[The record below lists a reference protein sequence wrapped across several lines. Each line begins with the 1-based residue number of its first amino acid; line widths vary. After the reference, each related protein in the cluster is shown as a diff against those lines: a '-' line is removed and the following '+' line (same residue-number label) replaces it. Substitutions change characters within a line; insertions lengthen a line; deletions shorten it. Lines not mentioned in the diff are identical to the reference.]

1 MVFDPDK
8 VDENLQS
15 LLTSIEAYNAEQR
28 YDEYRIRL
36 GADDPAW
43 SSRVKD
49 HELYPLE
56 YRRFVERISWLEYS
70 PGYLGL
76 HVFVEPLRLGDMQE
90 DNEKGSNLEVELCLA
105 HRMNPP
111 SSVAEWAEIEGIS
124 DHLLLA
130 EDPCSYAYIALDKS
144 TSPYSLIE
152 LIEEKQCDSFLE
164 FVVTQLCHPLRNRPL
179 PLWTL

>member
-1 MVFDPDK
+1 MALDPDK
-8 VDENLQS
+8 VDENLEI
-15 LLTSIEAYNAEQR
+15 LLTAIETYNAEQS

-36 GADDPAW
+36 GAGDPAW

-49 HELYPLE
+49 DELYPLE
-56 YRRFVERISWLEYS
+56 YRRFVERIGWLEYS

-76 HVFVEPLRLGDMQE
+76 HVFIEPLRLGDLQE
-90 DNEKGSNLEVELCLA
+90 DNEKGSNLEVELCLG
-105 HRMNPP
+105 RQNPP

-130 EDPCSYAYIALDKS
+130 EDPCSYAYVALDKS

-152 LIEEKQCDSFLE
+152 LIEEKQCDSFLG
-164 FVVTQLCHPLRNRPL
+164 FVVTQLYHPLHNRPL
-179 PLWTL
+179 PLRTL